1 MPKMNVNLY
10 VIEDYENEPPS
21 GSKKTNPNKPNLVPR
36 RRIANELKIA
46 CQNKYHSFR
55 TLPLALAA
63 FFIKFLVEANQK
75 GWRREPADKMCL
87 SKVSKGRVF
96 MKGWNIKKLVFLLIV
111 YLGGFMCK
119 STTAPPSYNNPTKGV
134 CETSK

>member
-1 MPKMNVNLY
+1 MNVNLY

-21 GSKKTNPNKPNLVPR
+21 GSKKTNPNKPNLVRR

-75 GWRREPADKMCL
+75 GWRREQADKMCL
-87 SKVSKGRVF
+87 SKVNKGRVF
-96 MKGWNIKKLVFLLIV
+96 MKGCWNIKKLVFLLIV